1 MTTIII
7 FIIFGSSWPFYLWQQ
22 WSWNHNNSSSSSK
35 CRINYRL
42 NAGKLT
48 IPQLYYCPC
57 YKCSCFLCIPTGVS
71 LGVILAY
78 VLVNFLIECDLN
90 YCLDITSC
98 DIGLF
103 SAEVAGITMHLT
115 FGCASISFTVDTI
128 LVIVRVVFKRTVIR
142 VLIT

>member
-1 MTTIII
+1 MEVHDHFTYGNNGHEITTTAAAANA
-7 FIIFGSSWPFYLWQQ
+7 GLT
-22 WSWNHNNSSSSSK
+22 
-35 CRINYRL
+35 RL

>member
-1 MTTIII
+1 MEVHDHFTYGNNGHEITTAAAAAAANA
-7 FIIFGSSWPFYLWQQ
+7 GLT
-22 WSWNHNNSSSSSK
+22 
-35 CRINYRL
+35 RL

>member
-1 MTTIII
+1 MEVNDHFTYGNNGHEITTTAAAAAANA
-7 FIIFGSSWPFYLWQQ
+7 GLT
-22 WSWNHNNSSSSSK
+22 
-35 CRINYRL
+35 RL

>member
-1 MTTIII
+1 MEVHDHFTYGNNGHEITTTAAAAANA
-7 FIIFGSSWPFYLWQQ
+7 GLT
-22 WSWNHNNSSSSSK
+22 
-35 CRINYRL
+35 RL

>member
-1 MTTIII
+1 MEVHDHFTYGNNGHEITTTAAAAANA
-7 FIIFGSSWPFYLWQQ
+7 GLT
-22 WSWNHNNSSSSSK
+22 
-35 CRINYRL
+35 RL

-115 FGCASISFTVDTI
+115 FGCASISFTVDTV